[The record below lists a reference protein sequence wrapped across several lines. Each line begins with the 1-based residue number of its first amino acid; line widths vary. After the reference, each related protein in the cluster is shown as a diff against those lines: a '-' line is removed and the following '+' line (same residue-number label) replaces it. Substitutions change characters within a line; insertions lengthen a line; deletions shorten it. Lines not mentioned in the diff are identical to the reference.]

1 VQKSI
6 AMRATSASIGVFSEA
21 LCRGA
26 EALFEA
32 GVVSTAPS
40 GLGASHIN
48 KAGLA
53 EVTGSEV
60 VEAVD
65 AEFAEMG

>member
-1 VQKSI
+1 
-6 AMRATSASIGVFSEA
+6 MRATSASIGVFTEI

-26 EALFEA
+26 EALLEA

-40 GLGASHIN
+40 GLGGGSIN
-48 KAGLA
+48 EAGLA
-53 EVTGSEV
+53 EIAGSEV
-60 VEAVD
+60 VEALD